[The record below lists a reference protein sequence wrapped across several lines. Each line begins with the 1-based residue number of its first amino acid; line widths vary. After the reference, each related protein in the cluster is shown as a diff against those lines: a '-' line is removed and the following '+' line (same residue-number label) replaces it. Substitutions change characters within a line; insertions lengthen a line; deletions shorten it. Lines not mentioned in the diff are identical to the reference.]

1 MRIPKTSRRPSAP
14 LAEIALGRG
23 DYVAGGAQSLPFLD
37 LDGARRRRPLVFG
50 EITDDMT
57 DYPEVASG
65 MFSGRQNDPG
75 EWAVMWKEIGADGI
89 LIDLHD
95 QSADL
100 VREVSER
107 TRLPVAVVAD
117 DGVLEEVSGIEGSRM
132 ILVGRGHDYGGP
144 HGEHVVSVTA
154 DGPGI
159 DPSSLPEPGR
169 CVIRIAGFG
178 IDRLAEDTAIAEG
191 IRGRG
196 LSGEAAMG
204 HPIMA
209 DVRGC
214 WNRGFGNAR
223 EASMWEAE
231 SALAAM
237 LAGADIVIV
246 RGPGAA
252 DMARVYGEEL
262 ADL

>member
-23 DYVAGGAQSLPFLD
+23 DYAAGGAQSLPFLD
-37 LDGARRRRPLVFG
+37 LDGARHRRPLVFG
-50 EITDDMT
+50 EITDDLPG
-57 DYPEVASG
+57 YPEVASE
-65 MFSGRQNDPG
+65 MFSGRQADPG
-75 EWAVMWKEIGADGI
+75 GWAVMWKEIGADGV

-100 VREVSER
+100 VREISER
-107 TRLPVAVVAD
+107 TRLPIAVIAD
-117 DGVLEEVSGIEGSRM
+117 DGVLEETSHIEGTRL
-132 ILVGRGHDYGGP
+132 ILIGRRHDYRGP
-144 HGEHVVSVTA
+144 CGDHVVSVTA
-154 DGPGI
+154 DSA
-159 DPSSLPEPGR
+159 DMDASSLPEPGR
-169 CVIRIAGFG
+169 CVLRVGGFG
-178 IDRLAEDTAIAEG
+178 MDSVKADTSVAEG
-191 IRGRG
+191 IRARG
-196 LSGEAAMG
+196 LSGETGMG
-204 HPIMA
+204 HPMMA

-214 WNRGFGNAR
+214 WNSNFHDAR

>member
-1 MRIPKTSRRPSAP
+1 MRVPKTSRRPSEP

-23 DYVAGGAQSLPFLD
+23 DYAAGGARSLPFLD

-50 EITDDMT
+50 EITDDLS
-57 DYPEVASG
+57 DYPEVAAE
-65 MFSGRQNDPG
+65 MFSGRQTDPG

-107 TRLPVAVVAD
+107 THLPVAVIAD
-117 DGVLEEVSGIEGSRM
+117 DGVLEEASGIEGTRL
-132 ILVGRGHDYGGP
+132 ILIGRGHDYRGP
-144 HGEHVVSVTA
+144 AGDHVVSVTA
-154 DGPGI
+154 KGADFQ
-159 DPSSLPEPGR
+159 SLPEPGR
-169 CVIRIAGFG
+169 CVLRIGGFG
-178 IDRLAEDTAIAEG
+178 MEGLMDDTAEALA
-191 IRGRG
+191 IRTGG
-196 LSGEAAMG
+196 LSGEEG
-204 HPIMA
+204 RTHPMMA

-214 WNRGFGNAR
+214 WDRGFRDAR

-237 LAGADIVIV
+237 LAGADILIV

-252 DMARVYGEEL
+252 DMTRVYGEEL

>member
-14 LAEIALGRG
+14 LVEIALGRG
-23 DYVAGGAQSLPFLD
+23 DYAAGGAHSLPFLD
-37 LDGARRRRPLVFG
+37 LDGARHRRPLIFG
-50 EITDDMT
+50 EITDDLSG
-57 DYPEVASG
+57 YPEVAAE
-65 MFSGRQNDPG
+65 MFAGRQDDPG
-75 EWAVMWKEIGADGI
+75 EWAVMWKEIGADGV

-100 VREVSER
+100 VKEVSER

-117 DGVLEEVSGIEGSRM
+117 DGVLEETSHVDGTRL
-132 ILVGRGHDYGGP
+132 ILIGHGHDYHGP
-144 HGEHVVSVTA
+144 CGNHVVSVTA
-154 DGPGI
+154 KSVDI
-159 DPSSLPEPGR
+159 DASSLPEPGR
-169 CVIRIAGFG
+169 CVLRIDGFSM
-178 IDRLAEDTAIAEG
+178 DSMRADTSVAEG
-191 IRGRG
+191 IRARG
-196 LSGEAAMG
+196 LSGETGMG

-214 WNRGFGNAR
+214 WGSGFRDAR